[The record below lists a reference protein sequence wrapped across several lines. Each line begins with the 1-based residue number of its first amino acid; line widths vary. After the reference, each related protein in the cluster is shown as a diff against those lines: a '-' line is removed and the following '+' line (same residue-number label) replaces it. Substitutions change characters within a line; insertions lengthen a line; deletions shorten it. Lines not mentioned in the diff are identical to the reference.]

1 MPRNLDHRVECVTE
15 VLDRHLRERLDEILQ
30 VNMDDDELA
39 WELGP
44 DGWERVPVV
53 RGLEMHTY
61 LQQVAERSV
70 K

>member
-1 MPRNLDHRVECVTE
+1 VTE

-44 DGWERVPVV
+44 DGWARVPVV

-61 LQQVAERSV
+61 LQQMAERSV